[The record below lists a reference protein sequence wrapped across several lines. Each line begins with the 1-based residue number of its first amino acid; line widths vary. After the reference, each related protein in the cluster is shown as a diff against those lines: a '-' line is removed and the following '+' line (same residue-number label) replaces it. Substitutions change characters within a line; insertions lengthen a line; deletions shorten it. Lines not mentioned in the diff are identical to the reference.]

1 MASAVSRRALLIG
14 VAGTLVAAQPAP
26 PVKNTDSPVEPN
38 KERMTMTKEVTFDRD
53 GMVLAGT
60 LFTPTDFDE
69 SAKYRALIVQGSLTS
84 VKEQMP
90 YTYAAR
96 FAEQGFVALAF
107 DYSHYGKSEGQ
118 PRQLE
123 SPPEKL
129 ADLQA
134 AVTYLQGLPF
144 VQAVGM
150 VGICTSGGNAAYL
163 AAQDSRVQAVA
174 TVAGMFPGPDLA
186 EQLNGGPEGLQKRRD
201 EGAAALREFQDNGI
215 QRTIPCYSETD
226 PTALN
231 YRDTPGAYDYY
242 LNPERGGVP
251 EWTNEF
257 AVASFGPWFDFDPV
271 SQAGRITTP
280 TMVVHSDGCAFPD
293 RAKAFYAALQG
304 PKELVWAD
312 GTHFD
317 YYDSPAQINNAVAN
331 VTRFLKKHMN

>member
-1 MASAVSRRALLIG
+1 
-14 VAGTLVAAQPAP
+14 
-26 PVKNTDSPVEPN
+26 
-38 KERMTMTKEVTFDRD
+38 MTRDVIFDRD
-53 GMVLAGT
+53 GMTLAGT
-60 LFTPTDFDE
+60 LFTPPEFDE
-69 SAKYRALIVQGSLTS
+69 SAQFNALIVQGSLRS

-90 YTYAAR
+90 HTYAAKL
-96 FAEQGFVALAF
+96 AEQGFVALAF
-107 DYSHYGKSEGQ
+107 DYSHCGKSEGQ

-150 VGICTSGGNAAYL
+150 VGICTSGGNAGYL
-163 AAQDSRVQAVA
+163 AAEDPRVRAVA
-174 TVAGMFPGPDLA
+174 TIAGMFPGPDVA
-186 EQLNGGPEGLQKRRD
+186 EHMNGGPEKVQKRRE
-201 EGAAALREFQDNGI
+201 EGAAALREFQANGT
-215 QRTIPCYSETD
+215 QRTIACYSETD

-231 YRDTPGAYDYY
+231 YRGTPGAYDYY

-271 SQAGRITTP
+271 SRAARTTTP

-293 RAKAFYAALQG
+293 RAKAFHAALQG

-317 YYDSPAQINNAVAN
+317 YYDSPGQIDNAVAN
-331 VTRFLKKHMN
+331 VTRFFNQYMS